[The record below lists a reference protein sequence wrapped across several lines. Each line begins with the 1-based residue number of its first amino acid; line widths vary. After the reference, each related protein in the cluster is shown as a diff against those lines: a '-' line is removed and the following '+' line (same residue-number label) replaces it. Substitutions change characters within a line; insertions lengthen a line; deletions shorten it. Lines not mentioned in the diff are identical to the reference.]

1 MTNRKAFL
9 IANPNAGR
17 GGAKRAAEIE
27 RFGTALSKLG
37 VEIEVLATTAAGHA
51 TALAAEAARIAGAT
65 IIVSG
70 GDGTI
75 NEVLQGV
82 VGTGARLGIWP
93 RGTANVLAREVGMP
107 TRLERVAEIIA
118 GGKTRQI
125 FPGLATEETTGA
137 RRYFFLMAGIGL
149 DASVVDRVNPELK
162 RRIGKGAFW
171 FSGLGHL
178 ANWQPVPFEIEVG
191 NEIFPATFAAVGKGS
206 LYGGDLHITPRA
218 SLYVAEF
225 EICLINS
232 HSRLRYLSLL
242 SRAMRVGGMPNGNK
256 QVRFISTDCARVTGD
271 VMVQVDGE
279 LIGSPP
285 MRFEVVKDPI
295 ELIHP

>member
-1 MTNRKAFL
+1 MKNRKAVL

-27 RFGTALSKLG
+27 RFRIALSKRG
-37 VEIEVLATTAAGHA
+37 VEIEVLSTTAAGHA
-51 TALAAEAARIAGAT
+51 TTLAAEAAKIDEAT

-75 NEVLQGV
+75 NEVLQGA
-82 VGTGARLGIWP
+82 VGTSARLGIWP
-93 RGTANVLAREVGMP
+93 RGTANVLAREIGMP
-107 TRLERVAEIIA
+107 TGLDRVVEIIA
-118 GGKTRQI
+118 DGKTRRI
-125 FPGLATEETTGA
+125 YPGMATNETTGA

-149 DASVVDRVNPELK
+149 DASVVERVNPGLK

-178 ANWQPVPFEIEVG
+178 ANWQPVPFEVEVD

-218 SLYVAEF
+218 SLYAPEF

-232 HSRLRYLSLL
+232 TSRLRYLSLL
-242 SRAMRVGGMPNGNK
+242 SRAMRVGGMPNENN
-256 QVRFISTDCARVTGD
+256 QVKFISTDCARVTGN

>member
-1 MTNRKAFL
+1 MNNRKAVL

-17 GGAKRAAEIE
+17 GGTKRTAEIE
-27 RFGTALSKLG
+27 RFRVALAKRG
-37 VEIEVLATTAAGHA
+37 VEIEVLPTTAAGHA
-51 TALAAEAARIAGAT
+51 TELAAEAAKRNGAT
-65 IIVSG
+65 VIVSG

-75 NEVLQGV
+75 NEVLQGI
-82 VGTGARLGIWP
+82 VGTDVRLGIWP

-107 TRLERVAEIIA
+107 TDLERVAEIIA

-125 FPGLATEETTGA
+125 FPGMATDETSGV

-149 DASVVDRVNPELK
+149 DASVVERVNPGLK

-178 ANWQPVPFEIEVG
+178 ANWQPVPFEVEVDG
-191 NEIFPATFAAVGKGS
+191 AIFPATFAAVGKGS

-218 SLYVAEF
+218 SLYAPEF

-232 HSRLRYLSLL
+232 NSRLRYLRLL
-242 SRAMRVGGMPNGNK
+242 SGAMRGGMSDGND
-256 QVRFISTDCARVTGD
+256 QVRFISTDIARVTGN

-285 MRFEVVKDPI
+285 MKFEVVKEPI